1 MTRKSYV
8 RPMANSQANEI
19 PFGCGVCLLGIA
31 DLKVRGESLARLSID
46 ARLIAHKVERSN
58 GEKHS
63 AKRVKSSCS
72 AYG

>member
-1 MTRKSYV
+1 VTRKSYV
-8 RPMANSQANEI
+8 RPMANSQTNEI